1 MKSFT
6 AYLTDLHKI
15 YEFKVKIV
23 GDATGITEKIKLAL
37 DQYKV
42 ESCSAGKRSPI
53 AEQQKDFPGFTNQ
66 SVTLFDI
73 KTSYPLTSQ
82 VARATI
88 ADKLKL
94 PLQHVLV
101 RNVNEQAEVEINHE
115 HDEPTAKSRL
125 DTPDLEFIPG
135 GQEMVGEKHN
145 LRFLQELGKT
155 KHQGEEVKGIN
166 DQLFAGQPKK
176 EKAQEQQT
184 KVVDGKPSLL
194 SKQVKLT
201 PYAAKTKPG
210 IGKGK

>member
-6 AYLTDLHKI
+6 AYLTDLHKV

-23 GDATGITEKIKLAL
+23 GDATGITEKIKQAL

-42 ESCSAGKRSPI
+42 ESCSSGKRLPI
-53 AEQQKDFPGFTNQ
+53 AEQHKDFPGLTNQ
-66 SVTLFDI
+66 NVTLFDI
-73 KTSYPLTSQ
+73 KTAYPLTSQ
-82 VARATI
+82 VARATL

-94 PLQHVLV
+94 PLQSILV
-101 RNVNEQAEVEINHE
+101 RNMNEQEEVEINHE
-115 HDEPTAKSRL
+115 HDEPTAQALL
-125 DTPDLEFIPG
+125 DKNELEFTPG

-145 LRFLQELGKT
+145 LRFLQELGKS
-155 KHQGEEVKGIN
+155 KHEGEEVKGIN
-166 DQLFAGQPKK
+166 DQLFAGKPKK

-210 IGKGK
+210 IGKGN

>member
-73 KTSYPLTSQ
+73 KTAYPLTSQ

-88 ADKLKL
+88 ADKLQL

-101 RNVNEQAEVEINHE
+101 RNMNEQAEVEINHE
-115 HDEPTAKSRL
+115 HDEPTAQALL
-125 DTPDLEFIPG
+125 DKNELEFIPG

-155 KHQGEEVKGIN
+155 KHEGEEVKGIN
-166 DQLFAGQPKK
+166 NQLFAGKPKK

-201 PYAAKTKPG
+201 PYAANVKPG

>member
-6 AYLTDLHKI
+6 AYLTDLHKV

-23 GDATGITEKIKLAL
+23 GDATGITEKIKMAL

-42 ESCSAGKRSPI
+42 ESCSAGKRLPI
-53 AEQQKDFPGFTNQ
+53 SEQLKDFPGLTNQ
-66 SVTLFDI
+66 NVTLFDI
-73 KTSYPLTSQ
+73 KTAYPLTSQ
-82 VARATI
+82 VARATL
-88 ADKLKL
+88 AEKLKL
-94 PLQHVLV
+94 PEQSIIV
-101 RNVNEQAEVEINHE
+101 RNLNEQEEVEINHE

-125 DTPDLEFIPG
+125 DTPDLEYLPG

-145 LRFLQELGKT
+145 LRFLKELGKT
-155 KHQGEEVKGIN
+155 KHEGEEVKGIN
-166 DQLFAGQPKK
+166 DQLFAGKPKAVKQK
-176 EKAQEQQT
+176 EQS

-201 PYAAKTKPG
+201 PYAANIKPG